1 MATAKEMY
9 AKSAR
14 ILTEAKRLIRT
25 GGSQKEITKSFKK
38 FQKTYLACSLEYK
51 KEKSVMVE
59 VKTQKK

>member
-1 MATAKEMY
+1 MNAKEIEQTNVSYGKM
-9 AKSAR
+9 
-14 ILTEAKRLIRT
+14 
-25 GGSQKEITKSFKK
+25 SFKK